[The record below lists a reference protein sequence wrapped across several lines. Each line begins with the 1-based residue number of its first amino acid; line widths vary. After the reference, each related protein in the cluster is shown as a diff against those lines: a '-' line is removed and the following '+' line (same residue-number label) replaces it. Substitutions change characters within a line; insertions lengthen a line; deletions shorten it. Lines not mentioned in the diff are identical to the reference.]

1 MKGWRQ
7 VKKRVNRFV
16 ISVLIVSGLLGW
28 IPGFP
33 AQTSAE
39 EAAQVAELSQGVQ
52 NIVKR
57 ARQMTQIQWTPQ
69 ADITGWGGGVTYRAG
84 VTYTGLP
91 YGQPVYADY
100 VPWETDLEG
109 FLEAVNDPNS
119 LMYTSYSS
127 YNKRAPYYSIDC
139 SAFVSWAW
147 GLSSRQTTA
156 SISNFA
162 TKISD
167 SSYERMEVGDCLCK
181 SGVHVVL
188 ITDIT
193 YDSSGNI
200 SAVEVTEST
209 TSSVNYLCHSVWYG
223 DGYSNSLATFQSKY
237 LESGYIL
244 YRCNSRN
251 SVTYTHSCAV
261 PLEGDACELCMPHEH
276 SYSSYISLEPTC
288 TTVGIRTYACEC
300 GDSYTEE
307 IPANGHS
314 YVGTAAEPTCTAS
327 GSVYYVCDNCQTSYT
342 ESIPAL
348 GHDYIGVTVEPDC
361 ENTGY
366 TDYTCRRCLHSY
378 QGSITPA
385 LGHRYVDG
393 VCSACGAAEPE
404 TVTPGDLTGDGAVT
418 SADSVI
424 LARYLAGL
432 VGLEPEQIKAA
443 DLNNDAQV
451 SSADSVILA
460 KYLAGILE
468 SL

>member
-1 MKGWRQ
+1 M
-7 VKKRVNRFV
+7 
-16 ISVLIVSGLLGW
+16 LIVSGLFGW
-28 IPGFP
+28 LPGFLTQIK
-33 AQTSAE
+33 AEEVEQTS
-39 EAAQVAELSQGVQ
+39 ELSQGVQ

-109 FLEAVNDPNS
+109 FLDAVNNPNS
-119 LMYTSYSS
+119 LMYTSSS
-127 YNKRAPYYSIDC
+127 TYNKQAPYYSIDC

-156 SISNFA
+156 SIKNFA

-167 SSYERMEVGDCLCK
+167 SSYEGMEVGDCLCK
-181 SGVHVVL
+181 SGSHVVL

-200 SAVEVTEST
+200 SAVEVSEAT

-223 DGYSNSLATFQSKY
+223 AGYSNSLETFQSKY
-237 LESGYIL
+237 LGSGYIL
-244 YRCNSRN
+244 YRCNTRN
-251 SVTYTHSCAV
+251 SVTYTHSCAS
-261 PLEGDACELCMPHEH
+261 PLEGDSCELCWPHEH
-276 SYSSYISLEPTC
+276 SF
-288 TTVGIRTYACEC
+288 R
-300 GDSYTEE
+300 
-307 IPANGHS
+307 S
-314 YVGTAAEPTCTAS
+314 YVSLEPTCTAS
-327 GSVYYVCDNCQTSYT
+327 GVTTFSCECGASYSEPIPAIGHRYTSTTTEPTCTSSGSVYYVCENCQTSYT

-348 GHDYIGVTVEPDC
+348 GHDYVGVTVEPDC

-366 TDYTCRRCLHSY
+366 TDYTCSCCLHSY
-378 QGSITPA
+378 QGNFTPA
-385 LGHRYVDG
+385 LGHSYLEG
-393 VCSACGAAEPE
+393 VCILCGAEDPG
-404 TVTPGDLTGDGAVT
+404 TVILGDLTGDGART
-418 SADSVI
+418 SADSVV

-432 VGLEPEQIKAA
+432 TGLEPQQQKAA
-443 DLNNDAQV
+443 DLNGDDLI

-460 KYLAGILE
+460 KYLAGVIDDF
-468 SL
+468 